1 MQRLKR
7 WFLWFAGFIAVLVL
21 ILVARGWYAFRDRVP
36 GYSLNLAV
44 APGEPGP
51 LRVGFGR
58 TSINPDLSDPSRPV
72 WVAGFHHNRAAT
84 AVHDD
89 LEAVACVIDDGKTRI
104 GIVALDAIG
113 FFHDDVIRV
122 RQRCQSQLRLD
133 YLMVCSTHNHTT
145 PDLLGLWGPST
156 YQSGVNPAY
165 KEQVI
170 AFAARAVE
178 QAAQNLV
185 PTRMR
190 ASTLAAPTQGLVTD
204 TRKPEVYD
212 PDIHLV
218 VFTDPASGNLLG
230 SIIGWANHPE
240 TPWSGNKEITADF
253 CGYLRRALEKGVS
266 DGEKQLVQ
274 GAGGTHLYLNG
285 AIGGLISTTPSVT
298 VLDPFLQK
306 EFKEP
311 SHEKARAVGHAL
323 AKLILPELGKTNNP
337 STGESAIGVRAHT
350 FLVPVENRLYL
361 AASYMGVLDRGYTG
375 WKQLRTEAA
384 LITLGEVAFACVPG
398 EIYPEIVNGGIESPA
413 GADFGIQPVET
424 PPLREL
430 MPGSVKFVVGLAND
444 ELGYMVPRSQWDE
457 VPPFTY
463 DRTKRPYGEI
473 NSCGPDT
480 ARIVHARLAEIC
492 RAASEKQKRAP

>member
-7 WFLWFAGFIAVLVL
+7 WLLWFAGFIAMLVL

-36 GYSLNLAV
+36 GYSLNLEITPSQPRA
-44 APGEPGP
+44 
-51 LRVGFGR
+51 LQVGFG
-58 TSINPDLSDPSRPV
+58 TTTINPDLSDPRRPV

-84 AVHDD
+84 ALHDD

-113 FFHDDVIRV
+113 FFHDDVVRV
-122 RQRCQSQLRLD
+122 RQRCQNQLRLD

-156 YQSGVNPAY
+156 YKSGVNPAY

-170 AFAARAVE
+170 ASAAKAVE
-178 QAAQNLV
+178 QAAQNLA
-185 PTRMR
+185 PATMR
-190 ASTLAAPTQGLVTD
+190 ATNLAAPIQGLVTD

-218 VFTDPASGNLLG
+218 VFSDPTNGTLLG
-230 SIIGWANHPE
+230 SIVGWANHPE
-240 TPWSGNKEITADF
+240 TPWSGNTELTADF
-253 CGYLRRALEKGVS
+253 CGYLRRALAKGIR
-266 DGEKQLVQ
+266 DGEKQLIQ
-274 GAGGTHLYLNG
+274 GVGGTHLYLNG

-298 VLDPFLQK
+298 VRDPYLQK
-306 EFKEP
+306 EFTEP
-311 SHEKARAVGHAL
+311 SHEKAQAVGHSL
-323 AKLILPELGKTNNP
+323 AALILPELTRTNSP
-337 STGESAIGVRAHT
+337 AASQTAIGVRAQT
-350 FLVPVENRLYL
+350 FLVPVQNRLYL
-361 AASYMGVLDRGYTG
+361 AASYLGVLDRGYTR

-384 LITLGEVAFACVPG
+384 LITLGEVSFACVPG

-413 GADFGIQPVET
+413 GADFEIQPVET
-424 PPLREL
+424 PPLRQL
-430 MPGSVKFVVGLAND
+430 MPGTVKLVVGLAND

-463 DRTKRPYGEI
+463 GRTSRPYGEI
-473 NSCGPDT
+473 NSCGPET
-480 ARIVHARLAEIC
+480 ARIVHAQLAELC
-492 RAASEKQKRAP
+492 RGASVQK